1 MRESYRRT
9 KSRSVAWFDN
19 SYFYSFGC
27 KVSAM
32 TIFRGITILF
42 LALSMGAL
50 CQTLSDKLLTS
61 KRAVEDGNYVGLE
74 PMQSESPHLPD
85 ALWYHENTIV
95 LRNGELI
102 LDKNPILIQNGI
114 KSHSASDGGFITYRG
129 RLLSKNGHLYVA
141 LRPFAS
147 DYFFFPVGPGACEPY
162 SNIDIFPVKVTEKGF
177 WINGVFYT
185 KQPVAADRLKFWEEK
200 VKSEALIFD
209 GKHPYTSKYKMKAC
223 QPNDLSV
230 LDDY

>member
-1 MRESYRRT
+1 
-9 KSRSVAWFDN
+9 
-19 SYFYSFGC
+19 
-27 KVSAM
+27 M
-32 TIFRGITILF
+32 TISRGLAIMIL
-42 LALSMGAL
+42 
-50 CQTLSDKLLTS
+50 TLSLGVMGQILS
-61 KRAVEDGNYVGLE
+61 KQFSTASHAIADENYVGLE

-102 LDKNPILIQNGI
+102 LDKDPIWIQNGN
-114 KSHSASDGGFITYRG
+114 KGHSAADGGFVVYRG
-129 RLLSKNGHLYVA
+129 RFLSKNGRLYVA

-147 DYFFFPVGPGACEPY
+147 DYISFPVGPGACEPY
-162 SNIDIFPVKVTEKGF
+162 SNIDIFPVKVTENGF

-200 VKSEALIFD
+200 IKSESLIFD
-209 GKHPYTSKYKMKAC
+209 GKRPYNSKYKMKAC